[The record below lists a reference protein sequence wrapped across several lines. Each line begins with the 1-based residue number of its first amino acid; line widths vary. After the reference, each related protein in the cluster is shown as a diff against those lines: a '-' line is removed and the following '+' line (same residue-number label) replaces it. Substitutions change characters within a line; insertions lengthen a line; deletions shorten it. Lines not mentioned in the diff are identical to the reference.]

1 MIDGVAAKLVAI
13 CNFDSKTEW
22 KLSCYER
29 IINCLIFSINIDS
42 NGHFNG
48 ITEKFDWNLKIFFFK
63 ISIEFHVKMP

>member
-1 MIDGVAAKLVAI
+1 MIDGVAANLVAI
-13 CNFDSKTEW
+13 CNFDSKAEW

-48 ITEKFDWNLKIFFFK
+48 ITEKFD
-63 ISIEFHVKMP
+63 